1 VKKQYIKW
9 LIGLISIA
17 LIGLISIQ
25 SYWIENSIELRNAQ
39 FAYSVRSALA
49 SLSHQLEVMD
59 ARTRVS
65 KYGYNE
71 NWSLPLDT
79 LTNGSSIPLIGTSPK
94 LQPSDSVISFDK
106 QSVALEYSTHS
117 SPTGVTRDEKRW
129 LVQSLSHS
137 DSLALLS
144 GTSKAKPV
152 EVIEEVFSGFLK
164 YDFYE
169 SITKRVN
176 QRTLDSLLQIELDAR
191 GIKTSYEFA
200 VFNTFDQPVISST
213 KDSEIITAIFEQGF
227 QIKLFPNDF
236 FQEMNYLKV
245 FFPKQRGYLIETMWE
260 MLVTATIFILI
271 IILAFAYS
279 IRTIFWQKKI
289 SEIKNDFINNMTHE
303 LKTPISTISLACEAL
318 ADPDMAKS
326 PQKVENFVGMIR
338 DENKRLGVL
347 VENVLRS
354 AILDRGEV
362 NLNIQSINMHA
373 LIEEVIKNMNIQLA
387 QKHGKISTR
396 FVGLNSVVEGDKVH
410 LTNVIY
416 NLIDNALKYTP
427 QLPNIEISTQ
437 NRTNFLVISVK
448 DNGIGIS
455 RENQKKIFD
464 KLYRVP
470 TGDIHNVKGFGL
482 GLSYVQAIMNKHH
495 GRIIVESEP
504 NKGSTFNLYIPHNY
518 VSEN

>member
-17 LIGLISIQ
+17 LIGLIAIQ

-49 SLSHQLEVMD
+49 SMSQQLEIQD
-59 ARTRVS
+59 ARNRLN
-65 KYGYNE
+65 KYGYDGQ
-71 NWSLPLDT
+71 WLSPFDT
-79 LTNGSSIPLIGTSPK
+79 LENNNPSALLGLKEKDYDSGNDESITIN
-94 LQPSDSVISFDK
+94 
-106 QSVALEYSTHS
+106 YSTQFAD
-117 SPTGVTRDEKRW
+117 GVSKEQKRIVVQPKKSKDRSAIFKEDE
-129 LVQSLSHS
+129 
-137 DSLALLS
+137 
-144 GTSKAKPV
+144 TV
-152 EVIEEVFSGFLK
+152 EPAEFMEEVFSGFVK
-164 YDFYE
+164 FDFYE
-169 SITKRVN
+169 SLTKRVN
-176 QRTLDSLLQIELDAR
+176 QRMLDSLIRFELDLR

-200 VFNTFDQPVISST
+200 VFNAFDQPIIAST
-213 KDSEIITAIFEQGF
+213 SDRELLGSIYEQGF
-227 QIKLFPNDF
+227 QIRLFPNDF
-236 FQEMNYLKV
+236 FQELNYLKV

-260 MLVTATIFILI
+260 MLATAGIFILI

-279 IRTIFWQKKI
+279 IHTIFWQKKL

-318 ADPDMAKS
+318 ADPDMDKS
-326 PQKVENFVGMIR
+326 AQKVESFVGMIR

-347 VENVLRS
+347 VENLLRS

-362 NLNIQSINMHA
+362 QLNIQSINIHH
-373 LIEEVIKNMNIQLA
+373 LIDEVIKNMAIQLV
-387 QKHGKISTR
+387 QKNGKIETDYSA
-396 FVGLNSVVEGDKVH
+396 SAPEIEGDNVH

-427 QLPNIEISTQ
+427 NNPVIKISTS
-437 NRTNFLVISVK
+437 NAANGMVIHFK

-482 GLSYVQAIMNKHH
+482 GLSYVKAIIEKHH
-495 GRIIVESEP
+495 GKIVVESEI
-504 NKGSTFNLYIPHNY
+504 NKGSTFNLYIPYKY
-518 VSEN
+518 VIEN

>member
-1 VKKQYIKW
+1 MKKQYIKW

-25 SYWIENSIELRNAQ
+25 SFWIENSIELRNAQ

-49 SLSHQLEVMD
+49 SIGYQLELID
-59 ARTRVS
+59 TQKRIQKHGFS
-65 KYGYNE
+65 G
-71 NWSLPLDT
+71 NWQVPFDT
-79 LTNGSSIPLIGTSPK
+79 
-94 LQPSDSVISFDK
+94 
-106 QSVALEYSTHS
+106 
-117 SPTGVTRDEKRW
+117 
-129 LVQSLSHS
+129 
-137 DSLALLS
+137 LS
-144 GTSKAKPV
+144 GTKPLSIINSIPANQKDSVVHFTEESSLLSKQITGVYREEKSILVQPRNKKDSLLISENQFTSQPV
-152 EVIEEVFSGFLK
+152 EVFEEVISGFLK
-164 YDFYE
+164 FDLYE
-169 SITKRVN
+169 SITKRIN
-176 QRTLDSLLQIELDAR
+176 KRTLDSLIHAELEAR
-191 GIKTSYEFA
+191 GIKTEYEFA
-200 VFNTFDQPVISST
+200 VFNAFDQPVISST
-213 KDSEIITAIFEQGF
+213 SDLKTIEAINDLGYH
-227 QIKLFPNDF
+227 IRLFPNDL

-260 MLVTATIFILI
+260 MLATASIFILI
-271 IILAFAYS
+271 IILAFAYT
-279 IRTIFWQKKI
+279 IRTIFWQKKV

-318 ADPDMAKS
+318 ADPDMDKS
-326 PQKVENFVGMIR
+326 QQKVDRFVGMIR

-354 AILDRGEV
+354 AILDRGEL
-362 NLNIQSINMHA
+362 NLNIQLFDIHA
-373 LIEEVIKNMNIQLA
+373 LIDEVIKNMDIQL
-387 QKHGKISTR
+387 TR
-396 FVGLNSVVEGDKVH
+396 KNGTVKTTFLAANSNVQGDRVH

-427 QLPNIEISTQ
+427 ENPIIEISTR
-437 NRTNFLVISVK
+437 NISLGVEISVK

-482 GLSYVQAIMNKHH
+482 GLSYVQAIIDKHN
-495 GRIIVESEP
+495 GKIVVESELK
-504 NKGSTFNLYIPHNY
+504 KGSTFNIYIPHQY

>member
-25 SYWIENSIELRNAQ
+25 SFWIENSIELRNAQ

-49 SLSHQLEVMD
+49 SISYQLEVID
-59 ARTRVS
+59 TQKRRQKHGFS
-65 KYGYNE
+65 G
-71 NWSLPLDT
+71 NWSLPFDT
-79 LTNGSSIPLIGTSPK
+79 LNGSKPLPVIGDRSVSNNDTVVHFTKESGVSSVLGGSNVNGVQREEKSILISGSPLNS
-94 LQPSDSVISFDK
+94 Q
-106 QSVALEYSTHS
+106 
-117 SPTGVTRDEKRW
+117 
-129 LVQSLSHS
+129 
-137 DSLALLS
+137 
-144 GTSKAKPV
+144 PV
-152 EVIEEVFSGFLK
+152 EVIEEVFSGYLRFDL
-164 YDFYE
+164 YE
-169 SITKRVN
+169 SVTKRIN
-176 QRTLDSLLQIELDAR
+176 KRTLDSLIHAELDAR
-191 GIKTSYEFA
+191 GIKTEYEFA
-200 VFNTFDQPVISST
+200 VFNTFDQPVISSSSDLKT
-213 KDSEIITAIFEQGF
+213 IEAMNELGYHIRLF
-227 QIKLFPNDF
+227 QNDM

-260 MLVTATIFILI
+260 MLATASIFILI
-271 IILAFAYS
+271 IILAFAYT
-279 IRTIFWQKKI
+279 IRTIFWQKKV

-318 ADPDMAKS
+318 ADPDMDKS
-326 PQKVENFVGMIR
+326 QQKVDRFVGMIR

-354 AILDRGEV
+354 AILDRGEL
-362 NLNIQSINMHA
+362 NLNIQLFDVHS
-373 LIEEVIKNMNIQLA
+373 LIEEVIKNMDIQLTR
-387 QKHGKISTR
+387 KNGKVKTNFSAGISN
-396 FVGLNSVVEGDKVH
+396 VQGDRVH

-427 QLPNIEISTQ
+427 ENPVIEISTR
-437 NRTNFLVISVK
+437 NISIGIEISVK

-455 RENQKKIFD
+455 KENQKKIFD

-482 GLSYVQAIMNKHH
+482 GLSYVQAIINKHN
-495 GRIIVESEP
+495 GKIVVESELK
-504 NKGSTFNLYIPHNY
+504 KGSTFNIYIPHQY

>member
-25 SYWIENSIELRNAQ
+25 SFWIENSIELRNAQ

-49 SLSHQLEVMD
+49 SIGYQLEIMD
-59 ARTRVS
+59 AKKRNQKHGFS
-65 KYGYNE
+65 G
-71 NWSLPLDT
+71 NWLIPFDT
-79 LTNGSSIPLIGTSPK
+79 LSGNNPLPVIGSKPIT
-94 LQPSDSVISFDK
+94 
-106 QSVALEYSTHS
+106 
-117 SPTGVTRDEKRW
+117 
-129 LVQSLSHS
+129 HS
-137 DSLALLS
+137 DSIVHFTEESRITSTYKSQEITGVLKEERSILIQPRGQNDSTLVLGDQLS
-144 GTSKAKPV
+144 PQP
-152 EVIEEVFSGFLK
+152 IQLFEEVFTGFLK
-164 YDFYE
+164 FDLYE
-169 SITKRVN
+169 SINKRIN
-176 QRTLDSLLQIELDAR
+176 KRTLDSLIHAELDAR
-191 GIKTSYEFA
+191 GIRTEYEFA
-200 VFNTFDQPVISST
+200 VFNAFDQPVISSSSDLKT
-213 KDSEIITAIFEQGF
+213 IEAINDLGYH
-227 QIKLFPNDF
+227 IRLFPNDL

-260 MLVTATIFILI
+260 MLATASIFILI
-271 IILAFAYS
+271 IILAFAYT
-279 IRTIFWQKKI
+279 IRTIFWQKKV

-318 ADPDMAKS
+318 ADPDMDKNQ
-326 PQKVENFVGMIR
+326 QKVDRFVGMIR

-354 AILDRGEV
+354 AILDRGEL
-362 NLNIQSINMHA
+362 NLNIQLFDVHS
-373 LIEEVIKNMNIQLA
+373 LIEEVIKNMDIQLTR
-387 QKHGKISTR
+387 KNGKVKTN
-396 FVGLNSVVEGDKVH
+396 FTAANSNVQGDRVH

-427 QLPNIEISTQ
+427 ENPVIEISTR
-437 NRTNFLVISVK
+437 NISIGIEISVK

-455 RENQKKIFD
+455 KENQKKIFD

-482 GLSYVQAIMNKHH
+482 GLSYVQAIVNKHN
-495 GRIIVESEP
+495 GKIVVESELK
-504 NKGSTFNLYIPHNY
+504 KGSTFNIYIPHQY

>member
-9 LIGLISIA
+9 LIGLISLA

-25 SYWIENSIELRNAQ
+25 SFWIENSIELRNAQ

-49 SLSHQLEVMD
+49 SISYQLEAID
-59 ARTRVS
+59 THKRRQKHGFS
-65 KYGYNE
+65 G
-71 NWSLPLDT
+71 NWSIPFDT
-79 LTNGSSIPLIGTSPK
+79 LTGSKPLPIINSNSGITADTIVHFTDKSGISSILETKHVNVVYSEEKSI
-94 LQPSDSVISFDK
+94 VIP
-106 QSVALEYSTHS
+106 A
-117 SPTGVTRDEKRW
+117 
-129 LVQSLSHS
+129 SLSR
-137 DSLALLS
+137 DSILVSNNILNS
-144 GTSKAKPV
+144 KPV
-152 EVIEEVFSGFLK
+152 EITEEIFSGFLK
-164 YDFYE
+164 FDLYE
-169 SITKRVN
+169 SITKRIN
-176 QRTLDSLLQIELDAR
+176 KRTLDSLIHAELDAR
-191 GIKTSYEFA
+191 GIKTEYEFA
-200 VFNTFDQPVISST
+200 VFNAFDQPVISSSSDLKT
-213 KDSEIITAIFEQGF
+213 IEAMNEMGYHIRLF
-227 QIKLFPNDF
+227 QNDL

-260 MLVTATIFILI
+260 MLATASIFILI
-271 IILAFAYS
+271 IILAFAYT
-279 IRTIFWQKKI
+279 IRTIFWQKKV

-318 ADPDMAKS
+318 ADPDMDKS
-326 PQKVENFVGMIR
+326 QQKVDRFVGMIR

-354 AILDRGEV
+354 AILDRGEL
-362 NLNIQSINMHA
+362 NLNIQLVDMHG
-373 LIEEVIKNMNIQLA
+373 LIEEVIKNMDIQLTRKNA
-387 QKHGKISTR
+387 KVKTR
-396 FVGLNSVVEGDKVH
+396 FSALKPTVQGDRVH

-427 QLPNIEISTQ
+427 ENPEIEISTQ
-437 NRTNFLVISVK
+437 NVSIGVEIGVK

-482 GLSYVQAIMNKHH
+482 GLSYVQAIIDKHN
-495 GRIIVESEP
+495 GKIVVESELK
-504 NKGSTFNLYIPHNY
+504 KGSTFNLYIPHQH